1 MSYFRNGMMINRKK
15 AMFVTWDGPQNDYL
29 EALFLP
35 VFSELGENGWEFHI
49 LQFSWGVTPSW
60 LTDVQKLFGPHVR
73 VHRAKVWKGFPLA
86 ELAFLLARAPW
97 IILRQVQS
105 SRADVIV
112 ARSIVPAIA
121 VAALGKKLRPPIVYD
136 ADGLWIDERIEA
148 GDMNAGGLRHQALR
162 FCELK
167 ILGVARVVLSRTT
180 EGSMVLEHRAGSNK
194 NLAFLVTPYA
204 RKSSPIGSPHYNRG
218 GKNEESRSS
227 TVCYL
232 GSVGAQYKPETMFT
246 LAVSLKRHLKDLKF
260 RVFTGDQKATSDALL
275 ALGLERERWITVERL
290 RPDQIH
296 HELSSCDFALAFRE
310 LSFSSQAVFP
320 VKIYDYLLAGLPIV
334 GTVINSDL
342 QKLVERGV
350 FLSSDGLNHE
360 EVGEWI
366 AAKLA
371 NGGNSSQQSRNAASE
386 LFSFSSAVALLGQAL
401 SFSLT
406 SHVNNAFSPRD
417 AKTKAS

>member
-1 MSYFRNGMMINRKK
+1 MMIKRKK

-35 VFSELGENGWEFHI
+35 AFSELGENGWEFHI
-49 LQFSWGVTPSW
+49 LQFSWGVVPSW
-60 LTDVQKLFGPHVR
+60 LTDVQKLFGPNVR

-97 IILRQVQS
+97 IILRQAQS
-105 SRADVIV
+105 SRADVVV
-112 ARSIVPAIA
+112 ARSIAPAIA
-121 VAALGKKLRPPIVYD
+121 ILALGKKLKPPIVYD
-136 ADGLWIDERIEA
+136 ADGLWVDERIEA
-148 GDMNAGGLRHQALR
+148 GDMNAGGLRHRALQ

-167 ILGVARVVLSRTT
+167 ILRAARVVLSRTA
-180 EGSMVLEHRAGSNK
+180 EGSKVLEHRAGSVK
-194 NLAFLVTPYA
+194 NLPFLVTPYA
-204 RKSSPIGSPHYNRG
+204 RKPPLVESPPDNRR
-218 GKNEESRSS
+218 GKHQDSRSP

-232 GSVGAQYKPETMFT
+232 GSVGAQYKPETMLT
-246 LAVSLKRHLKDLKF
+246 LALSLKRRLKDLKF
-260 RVFTGDQKATSDALL
+260 RVFTGDQKATAEALL
-275 ALGLERERWITVERL
+275 ALGLEGEKWITVERL

-296 HELSSCDFALAFRE
+296 DELSSCDFALAFRE
-310 LSFSSQAVFP
+310 FSFSTQAVFP

-366 AAKLA
+366 ATKLA
-371 NGGNSSQQSRNAASE
+371 NSKVSSQQAHKAVSE
-386 LFSFSSAVALLGQAL
+386 LFSFSSAVVLLGQAL
-401 SFSLT
+401 SLSLT
-406 SHVNNAFSPRD
+406 THVDNAFLPRR
-417 AKTKAS
+417 ANTETS